1 MFPVERDEVYMQIL
15 WKKYTKENFEINLD
29 ECGIEQGI
37 PGFGYKYEVLKNVV
51 IHYVSNGKGTFKVNN
66 KIFNL
71 KQGDIFIILKGM
83 NVEYMA
89 SMDDPWEYY
98 WIGFSGSNSIEYLN
112 RTSIIDSYVVTC
124 TEDSKIPN
132 IILNM
137 CDISKNYNPSS
148 SDDIVLLREL
158 YSLLCTFIK
167 EFPKEFEYKDKELHT
182 YIQDAINFINSNYM
196 NSITVNEIANNVNLS
211 RSYLYKMFIKNLKVS
226 PQKYLINLRMYKAT
240 LLLKNTKLPI
250 GEVANKVGYTD
261 SLLFSKTFSKYFS
274 VSPLNYRNNKLSNK

>member
-1 MFPVERDEVYMQIL
+1 MQIL
-15 WKKYTKENFEINLD
+15 WKKYTKENFEMNLD

-37 PGFGYKYEVLKNVV
+37 PGFGYKYEVLKNAVM
-51 IHYVSNGKGTFKVNN
+51 HYVSKGKGTFKVNN

-137 CDISKNYNPSS
+137 CEISKNYNPSS

-158 YSLLCTFIK
+158 YSLLYTFIK

-196 NSITVNEIANNVNLS
+196 NSITVNEIANHVNLS

-240 LLLKNTKLPI
+240 LLLKSTKLPI

-274 VSPLNYRNNKLSNK
+274 MSPLNYRNNKLSNK

>member
-15 WKKYTKENFEINLD
+15 WKKYTKENFEMNLD

-37 PGFGYKYEVLKNVV
+37 PGFGYKYEVLKNAVM
-51 IHYVSNGKGTFKVNN
+51 HYVSKGKGTFKVNN

-71 KQGDIFIILKGM
+71 KQGGIFIILKGM
-83 NVEYMA
+83 SVEYMA

-124 TEDSKIPN
+124 TENSKIPN

-137 CDISKNYNPSS
+137 CEISKNYNPSC

-158 YSLLCTFIK
+158 YSLLYTFIK

-196 NSITVNEIANNVNLS
+196 NSITVNEIANHVNLS

-274 VSPLNYRNNKLSNK
+274 MSPLNYRNNKLSNK

>member
-1 MFPVERDEVYMQIL
+1 MQIL
-15 WKKYTKENFEINLD
+15 WKKYTKENFEMNLD

-37 PGFGYKYEVLKNVV
+37 PGFGYKYEVLKNAVM
-51 IHYVSNGKGTFKVNN
+51 HYVSKGKGTFKVNN

-71 KQGDIFIILKGM
+71 KQGGIFIILKGM
-83 NVEYMA
+83 SVEYMA

-124 TEDSKIPN
+124 TENSKIPN

-137 CDISKNYNPSS
+137 CEISKNYNPSC

-158 YSLLCTFIK
+158 YSLLYTFIK

-196 NSITVNEIANNVNLS
+196 NSITVNEIANHVNLS

-274 VSPLNYRNNKLSNK
+274 MSPLNYRNNKLSNK

>member
-1 MFPVERDEVYMQIL
+1 MQML
-15 WKKYTKENFEINLD
+15 WKKYTKESFEMNLD

-37 PGFGYKYEVLKNVV
+37 PGFGYKYEVLKNAVM
-51 IHYVSNGKGTFKVNN
+51 HYVSKGKGTFKVNN

-158 YSLLCTFIK
+158 YSLLYTFIK
-167 EFPKEFEYKDKELHT
+167 EFPKEFEYKDKELHK

-196 NSITVNEIANNVNLS
+196 NSITVNKIANHVNLS

>member
-15 WKKYTKENFEINLD
+15 WKKYTKENFEMNLD

-37 PGFGYKYEVLKNVV
+37 PGFGYKYEVLKNAVM
-51 IHYVSNGKGTFKVNN
+51 HYVSKGKGTFKVNN

-137 CDISKNYNPSS
+137 CEISKNYNPSS

-158 YSLLCTFIK
+158 YSLLYTFIK

-196 NSITVNEIANNVNLS
+196 NSITVNEIANHVNLS

-240 LLLKNTKLPI
+240 LLLKSTKLPI

-274 VSPLNYRNNKLSNK
+274 MSPLNYRNNKLSNK